1 MAISL
6 DYINKVR
13 ARNNANK
20 QAGAVLAPA
29 VSGNKGPV
37 APQSVEAWQQQQQQE
52 LQTYMRQQQ
61 AATQA
66 RLAQETAAQKAQRE
80 QQQKERAQ
88 QEKMRREQA
97 YQMEL
102 EQRQLDTLQNEQ
114 RLQLK
119 LAARSG
125 DKDKSYQSVQAYLA
139 NNENARKLWEAE
151 DKVSRYAE
159 PQVDSEEARGTR
171 AARAAAQQEVAALRK
186 TMTRAEL
193 GAYDAAK
200 EAYAQYGPLYSAYKG
215 AQYLAGSAATG
226 LTSGVANILN
236 NLIDMDQAA
245 RELLARAGEAADAAP
260 KMAQTPAAGTAAV
273 QAPVQL
279 QGGASEAV
287 DAADQARAQNRA
299 WYEQQQKT
307 LVRPAAKGQGL
318 KPWEELSE
326 EEQEKILETGPYAT
340 QNMRRAAEQ
349 RENIKRTEEVRQLDM
364 VGGNSLEDLG
374 KMAGTYQQESNQTGA
389 MKVAGDVAS
398 GIAGM
403 APNILANAAG
413 SPALGWGTLYASA
426 AGGATQEARD
436 AGADTLTAAAAGAL
450 SGAVEMATEKMFD
463 GIPGM
468 SEGNRFAVS
477 DAVEQGIDRF
487 IKSESGQRV
496 ARKLADTLGEGAEE
510 YVSEI
515 AGSYIQQLYQE
526 DERTFVQRAT
536 DPDTWYSFLVGSLTS
551 GVMNAGAAAIGAAT
565 NRGQQRAA
573 ETAVTA
579 ENGLDTALASGT
591 QEALTQAHPA
601 AEWLTALARGG
612 EDTAQTIAQQAFGK
626 ADEQSVSY
634 VADYIARRAQQGGSQ
649 AYSMQDLIADA
660 ARDGMATQ
668 QVFTREAL
676 AAAQERQ
683 RAAQNAQ
690 EEQTQVRQKEAQE
703 TPQSADSEAAGP
715 LEQLVQAM
723 RRQGQ
728 TAQQRAGSPAEN
740 PLAQLI
746 PGGQAQQTAARA
758 VQVPAAEM
766 QQNAQNAAEVQQV
779 QAEGAR
785 TDAQAVQQWAQE
797 NETFTPEMRDLAQQS
812 YQPGSSRMLYT
823 TALQAFYDAGRSGSL
838 TFEQAQELN
847 GVRAAAVQQD
857 DVLRRAWEL
866 GRQQAVT
873 VQDAPGAGRTDGG
886 VTYEEGA
893 QPGAVLD
900 DAVLQAVAAKLGV
913 NVRVMQQLT
922 DDAGGQANGS
932 WAAAMSEIALGE
944 NTGNAYQT
952 LAHELTHY
960 MGSYNAEGWA
970 RLRNSALEWYAR
982 QGGQRTGEVLA
993 KYGESYGD
1001 YAKGADE
1008 AARDVLSGVMSTED
1022 GVRSFLQYLSE
1033 DSGYT
1038 VQEQRT
1044 ILQTLRD
1051 MLDTLIEKVRGLLT
1065 GGDATRTA
1073 GEARRMAEKADQ
1085 LEARRG
1091 LIDAYLQELETAR
1104 QGAES
1109 GRLQPSAKEN
1119 APAASRGAEYSIE
1132 TDEKGRKY
1140 VQQDRDV
1147 LTGGDPGKWG
1157 RQLYDYINKNI
1168 RKGNP
1173 VVVKAEDG
1181 TPLTISE
1188 KTAWKMSDRHVPK
1201 VLGTKTDLLST
1212 ENYNTKLNAAG
1223 HIDELAEIS
1232 RKRRRLPDMKGHA
1245 FAKDGFEYR
1254 TAYYKDR
1261 EGRLYRLTLSVGK
1274 NGDVNTVY
1282 NIGQI
1287 KKDASSVV
1295 EGSKARTAKQ
1305 SSSNEANDSVARPK
1319 ENVNQ
1324 SQKKSAA
1331 SIREELNRLTAERD
1345 AWLDSEEVRRVR
1357 AAYEQER
1364 QMYGLFGVETKNWKS
1379 QNPEWQAYER
1389 KRKEY
1394 NQRISALREE
1404 MRQSAEVNRAAA
1416 AQREEARWQEE
1427 QNRQRRYD
1435 AARQESGLSVEDYH
1449 REQAARKYKTTDDV
1463 RKAGYLLP
1471 DGRMLDFSGGDTR
1484 RTVDHREV
1492 KDVFGPAELGR
1503 DAKPAQYMNRFIAEG
1518 NVRVMAETPGV
1529 DMSAE
1534 TPPTRQQLREIEKMA
1549 DSLGAQKGAFS
1560 IDISRADGSQAAAR
1574 EYSGRVKGSEIV
1586 HDIEAFYK
1594 NGALPEHGELAQY
1607 RYSRKAGFE
1616 TALTTEQRR
1625 RRSAEAESRRLARE
1639 TTRMADQIELLKQET
1654 RLSGGH
1660 LMDTKAV
1667 HEVAARVVKDANSR
1681 YDVAQ
1686 LERELRR
1693 VYESMSRGKVGS
1705 VQEAMETLTDLAR
1718 GVMAE
1723 ERTSQNY
1730 LRETYAPL
1738 LDKVRSADWTVR
1750 KDSPLY
1756 NDLLDAYGD
1765 GPGGKTWGNV
1775 RKALFGRVNI
1785 KLAEEGGASGR
1796 IDALFDELAGEWP
1809 GVFDREAATV
1819 DNIERLMQVYD
1830 DIRDGNGFDMESGMS
1845 ADEQAA
1851 YMAQDLYDAYL
1862 AMPRRR
1868 TFADRQAAQAEAVA
1882 AQYRKAKSEAL
1893 AQQRAKFE
1901 QALKE
1906 QRQWARDR
1914 MAELNAQYKAA
1925 REAHD
1930 QELMAKMHNQIAE
1943 ARRQAEESL
1952 LRRKA
1957 ALEVRWTARQERADT
1972 VKQRQRVQKSV
1983 QALHRWLMK
1992 PTAQEHVQTRMQG
2005 VVLNLLNSIDPNS
2018 SQEGTKSA
2026 ARWQEVMKDV
2036 QLLAKDAL
2044 AADGGLAD
2052 TDAYADFDPDLPDMV
2067 EELLH
2072 GTDTLHVAEMNS
2084 RQLKMLADV
2093 LTSMQTSIRNA
2104 NRMMS
2109 DAQGRTVEQIATDTA
2124 REMGKEMQRQLKYRY
2139 EWAGKVADSRLGDAA
2154 GQLLGLDMMDARRYF
2169 ASLGD
2174 TAQAK
2179 IYEPIRK
2186 GFDKRVW
2193 MLDSAQK
2200 AFEEIKG
2207 ETDIRS
2213 WTGEKAPT
2221 QAFTLHDGRTI
2232 RLTVGQRME
2241 LYNLSQRQQAHE
2253 HLMQGGFTLVDSN
2266 GKKTGRR
2273 VNLTPGDLAK
2283 ITGSLTNE
2291 QVQMAQKMSEYLSAK
2306 DGPAGWGNE
2315 VSRALYGLD
2324 KFTERHYW
2332 PIKSDSN
2339 QTRTSDATD
2348 GGTPG
2353 FWAIKNQ
2360 GFTKSLQRHANNSV
2374 LVGDAF
2380 DTWSN
2385 HVANMATYNAWSIPL
2400 SDAMKWYNWKSGT
2413 EVSTKEQIEGLY
2425 GRKGKDYFTTLLK
2438 DINGM
2443 SEKPSTTGLDKMTR
2457 TITRNWKVAKVGANL
2472 RVAIQQPTAYIRA
2485 GMVMNPKYLAEGL
2498 AADVTKLRHGMKM
2511 AEEHCAIA
2519 KWKSW
2524 GYFETNIG
2532 QTMRNVLTGQQ
2543 TTMDRVRDA
2552 GTKLAEL
2559 GDKVTWGTLWNACEA
2574 EAKAKGLEPG
2584 SEAFTTYCAD
2594 RLSEIVDKTQVVDSV
2609 LHRSHIMR
2617 SKNPLAQMSTN
2628 FFAEPTKSYSMVAEA
2643 WNDMMHG
2650 KKGAKANFARATA
2663 TYALSALGTAAAAAL
2678 MDAARVTRDEDRDK
2692 EYGER
2697 YLQNVWENFVDGVNL
2712 LNNIPLVK
2720 DVLSIVDGYDPTRSD
2735 MEMFTE
2741 AWEALQALEKVKDG
2755 NITPYRLTYQVA
2767 TALSSLSGLPMG
2779 SAIREAK
2786 TAYDMV
2792 TDLQDPLQLDRKMNR
2807 DPDDYSYI
2815 DLYNQVKAA
2824 GGNKEEFKAL
2834 YKGETYAEM
2843 LGTAKAASVDAWV
2856 QALAKNSAEAQDDGT
2871 MKENAAVL
2879 PKRLDNE
2886 INYTDADGVE
2896 HNVVLTGPDYVRYA
2910 KAVQQSTVNL
2920 IDEYMKTYGK
2930 SASTEEQVDYVRKAR
2945 EYAQETA
2952 RESVIAGYE
2961 TDGWVELVQTLSGG
2975 QNIGAMIQAREI
2987 VANSESDKDADGK
3000 TITGSK
3006 AANAV
3011 SRLQSEM
3018 GYTAAQAQMLYNRLR
3033 GEENNTY
3040 MQLYED
3046 VEGNKSQEN
3055 RLAAL
3060 YGTAGETAT
3069 YAGMLQNGSAAKV
3082 DTYLQDL
3089 SKTAGTDVLPD
3100 RMGASFKA
3108 GNEEVEL
3115 TGQQYVD
3122 YAEGRTQTA
3131 YNILH
3136 ELIPQAGSYT
3146 AEEQA
3151 QFVRYVE
3158 DYATQT
3164 AKAEISAFEPYKWM
3178 QDVEQQ
3184 AGDDSEAQYRLIM
3197 AKALVSLAEGKK
3209 DENGRTIPYSKM
3221 DEAVGRLQEAGYSAE
3236 LAQQMYKLFS

>member
-66 RLAQETAAQKAQRE
+66 RLAQETAVQKAQRE

-102 EQRQLDTLQNEQ
+102 ERRQRDTLQNEQ

-139 NNENARKLWEAE
+139 NNETARKLWEAE

-260 KMAQTPAAGTAAV
+260 KMAQAPTAGTAAV

-450 SGAVEMATEKMFD
+450 SGAVEMATEKIFD

-746 PGGQAQQTAARA
+746 PGGQAQQTTARA
-758 VQVPAAEM
+758 VQVPAAAV
-766 QQNAQNAAEVQQV
+766 QQSAQNAAAVQQE
-779 QAEGAR
+779 QAETAR

-812 YQPGSSRMLYT
+812 YQPGSSRTLYT

-847 GVRAAAVQQD
+847 GARAAAVQQD

-866 GRQQAVT
+866 GRQQAAT

-1404 MRQSAEVNRAAA
+1404 MRQSDEVNRAAA
-1416 AQREEARWQEE
+1416 AQRAEARWQEE

-1594 NGALPEHGELAQY
+1594 NGALPERGELAQY
-1607 RYSRKAGFE
+1607 RYSRKAGAE

-1738 LDKVRSADWTVR
+1738 LDKVRNADWTVR

-1862 AMPRRR
+1862 AMPRRQ

-1906 QRQWARDR
+1906 QKQWARDR

-1925 REAHD
+1925 QEAHD
-1930 QELMAKMHNQIAE
+1930 QELTTKMHNQIAE

-1972 VKQRQRVQKSV
+1972 VQQRQRVQKSV

-2084 RQLKMLADV
+2084 RQLKLLADV

-2109 DAQGRTVEQIATDTA
+2109 DTQGRTVEQIATDTA

-2207 ETDIRS
+2207 KTDIRS

-2697 YLQNVWENFVDGVNL
+2697 YLQNLWENFVDGVNL

-2741 AWEALQALEKVKDG
+2741 EWEALQALEKVKDG

-2824 GGNKEEFKAL
+2824 GGNKDEFKAL
-2834 YKGETYAEM
+2834 YKGETYTEM

-2856 QALAKNSAEAQDDGT
+2856 EALAKNSAEKQDDGT

-2886 INYTDADGVE
+2886 ISYTDADGVE

-2910 KAVQQSTVNL
+2910 KAAQQSTVNL

-2930 SASTEEQVDYVRKAR
+2930 SASTEEQMDYVRKAR

-3082 DTYLQDL
+3082 DTYLQEL

-3131 YNILH
+3131 YNILN

-3221 DEAVGRLQEAGYSAE
+3221 DEAVGRLQDAGYSAE

>member
-52 LQTYMRQQQ
+52 LQTYMPPQQ

-102 EQRQLDTLQNEQ
+102 EQRQRDTLQNEQ

-200 EAYAQYGPLYSAYKG
+200 EAYAQYGPLYSAGKG

-226 LTSGVANILN
+226 LTSGVANIFN

-260 KMAQTPAAGTAAV
+260 KMAQAPAAGTAAV

-349 RENIKRTEEVRQLDM
+349 RENIRRTEEVRQLDM

-426 AGGATQEARD
+426 AGGAAQEARD

-477 DAVEQGIDRF
+477 DAVEQGINRF

-551 GVMNAGAAAIGAAT
+551 GVMNAGAAAIGETT

-573 ETAVTA
+573 ETDVTT
-579 ENGLDTALASGT
+579 ENGLGTALASGA

-601 AEWLTALARGG
+601 AEWLTALTRGG
-612 EDTAQTIAQQAFGK
+612 EDTAQSIAQQAFGK

-690 EEQTQVRQKEAQE
+690 EEQTPVRQKEAQE

-728 TAQQRAGSPAEN
+728 TVQQRAGSPAEN

-746 PGGQAQQTAARA
+746 PSGQAQQTSART
-758 VQVPAAEM
+758 VQAPAAEM
-766 QQNAQNAAEVQQV
+766 QQNVQNAAEVQQE

-785 TDAQAVQQWAQE
+785 TDEQAVQQWAQE
-797 NETFTPEMRDLAQQS
+797 NETFTPEMRGLAQQS
-812 YQPGSSRMLYT
+812 YQPGSSRTLYT

-873 VQDAPGAGRTDGG
+873 VQDAPGTGRTDGR

-900 DAVLQAVAAKLGV
+900 DAVLQAVAGKLGV

-982 QGGQRTGEVLA
+982 QGGQRTGEALA
-993 KYGESYGD
+993 QYGESYGD

-1033 DSGYT
+1033 ESGYT

-1104 QGAES
+1104 QGAEN

-1147 LTGGDPGKWG
+1147 LTGDDPGKWG
-1157 RQLYDYINKNI
+1157 QQLYDYINKNI

-1181 TPLTISE
+1181 TPLTISA
-1188 KTAWKMSDRHVPK
+1188 KTAWKMRDRHVPK

-1549 DSLGAQKGAFS
+1549 DTLGAQKGAFS
-1560 IDISRADGSQAAAR
+1560 IDISSADGSQAAAR

-1607 RYSRKAGFE
+1607 RYSRKAGAE

-1862 AMPRRR
+1862 AMPRRQ

-1906 QRQWARDR
+1906 QKQWARDR

-1925 REAHD
+1925 QEAHD
-1930 QELMAKMHNQIAE
+1930 QELTTKMHNQIAE

-1972 VKQRQRVQKSV
+1972 VQQRQRVQKSV

-2084 RQLKMLADV
+2084 RQLKLLADV

-2124 REMGKEMQRQLKYRY
+2124 REMGKEMRRQLKYRY

-2174 TAQAK
+2174 TAREK

-2207 ETDIRS
+2207 KTDIRR

-2291 QVQMAQKMSEYLSAK
+2291 QVRMAQKLSEYLSAK

-2663 TYALSALGTAAAAAL
+2663 TYALSALGTAAAAAI

-2741 AWEALQALEKVKDG
+2741 AWEALQALEKVEDG

-2930 SASTEEQVDYVRKAR
+2930 SASTEEQVDYVSKAR

-3184 AGDDSEAQYRLIM
+3184 AGDDSKAQYRLIM

>member
-52 LQTYMRQQQ
+52 LQAYMRQQQ

-97 YQMEL
+97 YQIEL
-102 EQRQLDTLQNEQ
+102 EQRRRDALQNEQ

-139 NNENARKLWEAE
+139 NNDNARKLWEAE

-260 KMAQTPAAGTAAV
+260 KMAQAPAAGTAAV

-364 VGGNSLEDLG
+364 VGENSLEDLG

-426 AGGATQEARD
+426 AGGAAQEARD

-626 ADEQSVSY
+626 ADEQSMSY

-683 RAAQNAQ
+683 RTAQNAQ
-690 EEQTQVRQKEAQE
+690 EGQTPERQQEAQE
-703 TPQSADSEAAGP
+703 TPQSADGEAAGP

-728 TAQQRAGSPAEN
+728 TAQQRASSPAEN

-746 PGGQAQQTAARA
+746 PSGQAQQTAARA

-766 QQNAQNAAEVQQV
+766 QQNAQNAAEVQQE

-886 VTYEEGA
+886 VTYEEDA

-982 QGGQRTGEVLA
+982 QGGQRTGEALA
-993 KYGESYGD
+993 QYGESYGD

-1232 RKRRRLPDMKGHA
+1232 RKRRTLPDMKGHA

-1331 SIREELNRLTAERD
+1331 SIRKELNRLTAERD

-1463 RKAGYLLP
+1463 RKTGYLLP
-1471 DGRMLDFSGGDTR
+1471 DGRMLEFSGGDTR

-1862 AMPRRR
+1862 AMPRRQ

-1882 AQYRKAKSEAL
+1882 AQYRKAKREAL

-1906 QRQWARDR
+1906 QKQWARDR

-1930 QELMAKMHNQIAE
+1930 QELTAKMHNQIAE

-1972 VKQRQRVQKSV
+1972 VQQRQRVQKSV

-2697 YLQNVWENFVDGVNL
+2697 YLQNLWENFVDGVNL
-2712 LNNIPLVK
+2712 MNNIPLVK

-2824 GGNKEEFKAL
+2824 GGNKDEFKAL

-2856 QALAKNSAEAQDDGT
+2856 QALAKNSAEKQDDGT

-3069 YAGMLQNGSAAKV
+3069 YAGMLQKGSAAKV
-3082 DTYLQDL
+3082 DTYLQEL

-3209 DENGRTIPYSKM
+3209 GENGRTIPYSKM
-3221 DEAVGRLQEAGYSAE
+3221 DEAVGRLQDAGYSAE